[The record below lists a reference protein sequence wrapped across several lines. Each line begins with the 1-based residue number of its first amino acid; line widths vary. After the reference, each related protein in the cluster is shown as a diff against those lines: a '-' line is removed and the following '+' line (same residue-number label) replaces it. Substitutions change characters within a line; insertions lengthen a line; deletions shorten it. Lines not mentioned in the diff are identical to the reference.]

1 MSFQILAQRKS
12 VLMALLAGETKMR
25 ELTAY
30 REDVV
35 VVLKSLIPES
45 TSEQGNRAIVKRGDT
60 LLCSSCMVTLTH
72 YMYYSPTR
80 FEPYL
85 SEVGLLYPGSVAKA
99 NSLLRRRPRRELT

>member
-1 MSFQILAQRKS
+1 
-12 VLMALLAGETKMR
+12 MR

-35 VVLKSLIPES
+35 VMLRSLIPEYS
-45 TSEQGNRAIVKRGDT
+45 SEQSHRPVVHRDS

-72 YMYYSPTR
+72 YLYYSPSR

-85 SEVGLLYPGSVAKA
+85 NEAS
-99 NSLLRRRPRRELT
+99 RPICLHQKSHC

>member
-1 MSFQILAQRKS
+1 
-12 VLMALLAGETKMR
+12 MR